1 MAMINMAIMIRSS
14 HVMYSMV
21 SPPFVSST
29 KEGKDIQ
36 TSLESTP
43 RKQPPLNKSDMTE
56 VSKFP
61 TGTK

>member
-1 MAMINMAIMIRSS
+1 MAIISMVIVIRSS
-14 HVMYSMV
+14 HVIYSIV
-21 SPPFVSST
+21 SPPFVSDT